1 MRTAIII
8 LGGFALLAACI
19 LAARLF
25 GGSTATPVGTAVA
38 IFIAAWLAVSAI
50 NMWFGVARAGYS
62 FREELPIFLLIFLV
76 PAAAAI
82 FVRWKLS

>member
-1 MRTAIII
+1 MRTTIII

-19 LAARLF
+19 LGARLF
-25 GGSTATPVGTAVA
+25 GGSAATPVGAAVA
-38 IFIAAWLAVSAI
+38 IFIAAWFAVSAI

-62 FREELPIFLLIFLV
+62 FQEELPIFLLIFLV